1 MLRNFL
7 IRRCHV
13 HTDCEY
19 SSFLRIRD
27 RLRRD
32 KSLAESVSRYISG
45 RHDRGPQLADVGE
58 ETTAREPVA
67 ASGYVRYRYDQHL
80 LAHLRQCDILAEP

>member
-1 MLRNFL
+1 MLRDFL

-19 SSFLRIRD
+19 SSFLGIRD
-27 RLRRD
+27 RLWRD
-32 KSLAESVSRYISG
+32 KSLAESVPRYISG

-58 ETTAREPVA
+58 EAPTRESLA
-67 ASGYVRYRYDQHL
+67 ASGYVRYRHDQHH
-80 LAHLRQCDILAEP
+80 LANLRQCDILAEP